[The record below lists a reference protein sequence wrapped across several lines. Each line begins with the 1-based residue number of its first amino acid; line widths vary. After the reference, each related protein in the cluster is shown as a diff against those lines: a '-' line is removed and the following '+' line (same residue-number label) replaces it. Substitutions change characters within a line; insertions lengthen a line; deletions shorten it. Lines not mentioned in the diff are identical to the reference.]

1 MILLRPGF
9 ASGRVLRRLS
19 DTDFSVPT
27 TIDDLGKRLYA
38 VNARFGVPDPE
49 NAAYQVV
56 QLRKPEGS

>member
-1 MILLRPGF
+1 MLT
-9 ASGRVLRRLS
+9 RLS

-27 TIDDLGKRLYA
+27 TIDDLGKRLYV
-38 VNARFGVPDPE
+38 VNARFGVPEPE

>member
-1 MILLRPGF
+1 MILLGPGF
-9 ASGRVLRRLS
+9 ASGRVLTRLS

-27 TIDDLGKRLYA
+27 TIDDLGKRLYV
-38 VNARFGVPDPE
+38 VNARFGVPEPE